1 MTHVEKIKRD
11 DHDLGMGWVDGEPPA
26 RVRKLEAFSQR
37 TWIYLRNW
45 GKRQRRGQ
53 GGARTRA
60 RHEAVYCTWNYGGY
74 ADVNEENILLRA
86 RILAENIPGCTH
98 FLIDD
103 GYQAK
108 RNDRNAGIC
117 SFYPVPRDGYD
128 REKFPGGTAA
138 IAAALELKQRGLS
151 VIVIVIGGRE
161 HQRNLTKLMN
171 TNYRAGHLWRRAGG
185 NLNCT
190 PTRWIEKCI

>member
-1 MTHVEKIKRD
+1 M
-11 DHDLGMGWVDGEPPA
+11 DLFTQLGQKAATGAGRRADPGTA
-26 RVRKLEAFSQR
+26 
-37 TWIYLRNW
+37 
-45 GKRQRRGQ
+45 RRGVL
-53 GGARTRA
+53 
-60 RHEAVYCTWNYGGY
+60 H
-74 ADVNEENILLRA
+74 DVNEENILRRA
-86 RILAENIPGCTH
+86 KRLAEKIPGCTH

-171 TNYRAGHLWRRAGG
+171 TYYRAGHLWRRAGG